1 MLRYIL
7 EDEWMTLKGTSI
19 IHKYE
24 SKMILHIPAK
34 MHRDSAFPFKDGD
47 SIRLMV
53 EDGKLIIAKMRK
65 A

>member
-1 MLRYIL
+1 MA
-7 EDEWMTLKGTSI
+7 LKGTST

-47 SIRLMV
+47 DVRISV
-53 EDGKLIIAKMRK
+53 EEDGKLIVVKKRK
-65 A
+65 T